1 MLPIGGLKE
10 KILAAHRGGI
20 STVIF
25 PKDNAKDLRDI
36 PKKVLKSLRLVP
48 VGHMDDVLRNALTLD
63 EPGEFLK
70 EPSVPVD
77 WRIPVDR
84 RGGDRRGPDPRI
96 PVASAVPPPPLE
108 PESVVS
114 TASCRVKR

>member
-1 MLPIGGLKE
+1 VLPIGGLKE

-36 PKKVLKSLRLVP
+36 PKKVLRSLRLVP
-48 VGHMDDVLRNALTLD
+48 VGHMDDVLRNALALD
-63 EPGEFLK
+63 DPGEFLK

-96 PVASAVPPPPLE
+96 PVASAVPPTPADDA
-108 PESVVS
+108 VVS
-114 TASCRVKR
+114 TSARTAKR